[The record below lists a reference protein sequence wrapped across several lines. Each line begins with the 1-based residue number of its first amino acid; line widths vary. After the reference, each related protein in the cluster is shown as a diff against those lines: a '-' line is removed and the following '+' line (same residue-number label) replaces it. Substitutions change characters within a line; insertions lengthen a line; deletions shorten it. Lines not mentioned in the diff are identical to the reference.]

1 MPLVAPFRALRFDP
15 AVVGSLASVTA
26 PPYDVVDE
34 RRRQELLAS
43 SPWSVVHLDLAD
55 GHDDPGHHESRY
67 ARAASLLQDWRRA
80 GAVVADAGPA
90 YWAYEMTRPPVTVRG
105 VICAMALEPW
115 GARVLPHERTLPGP
129 IHDRLALLRA
139 LRTHLS
145 PIYGI
150 VDGPVEPLRPL
161 LDEVAVSE
169 PAAAVVDPDGVRH
182 ALWPIDPDVP
192 IAGWLADHA
201 LLIADGHH
209 RYETALRYRDER
221 RLADG
226 PGSWDRVLTL
236 IVDAASK
243 EIPVLPFHRVVSA
256 RLATLEGEPVSDALV
271 ALATLRDDDASAIA
285 VTRGGDGIEAHV
297 LRLAGSRPTV
307 RALHETVLRTVPA
320 DDIAY
325 TSDAADAVTRVER
338 GHAELAVL
346 LPPTSP
352 AAIRAV
358 VAAGGRLP
366 PKSTLF
372 WPKPRT
378 GIVMMGLDEGEPNPR
393 DARDAAARSKGGRA
407 G

>member
-15 AVVGSLASVTA
+15 AVVGSLGSVTA

-34 RRRQELLAS
+34 RRRRELLAG

-67 ARAASLLQDWRRA
+67 ARAASLLQEWRRA
-80 GAVVADAGPA
+80 GAVRADPDPA
-90 YWAYEMTRPPVTVRG
+90 YWAYEMTRPPITVRG

-115 GARVLPHERTLPGP
+115 GTGVVPHERTMPGP

-150 VDGPVEPLRPL
+150 VDGPVEPLRSL

-169 PAAAVVDPDGVRH
+169 PAAAVDDPDGVRH

-209 RYETALRYRDER
+209 RYETALRYREER
-221 RLADG
+221 RRLDG

-236 IVDAASK
+236 VVDAAAQ
-243 EIPVLPFHRVVSA
+243 EVPVLPFHRVVTTRA
-256 RLATLEGEPVSDALV
+256 AGFEGEPVSDALE
-271 ALATLRDDDASAIA
+271 AQATLRDEEVSAVL
-285 VTRGGDGIEAHV
+285 VTRRNDGIEARV
-297 LRLAGSRPTV
+297 VRLAGSPPTV
-307 RALHETVLRTVPA
+307 RALHETALGTIPA

-325 TSDAADAVTRVER
+325 TSDAADAVWRVER
-338 GHAELAVL
+338 GHAGFAVL

-352 AAIRAV
+352 AAIRSV
-358 VAAGGRLP
+358 VAAGDRLP

-393 DARDAAARSKGGRA
+393 DARDAAARSKGGPA